1 MDSLDLHGICH
12 LDVPNKIDQFLWES
26 MKKNKKEVHIIT
38 GHSQIMKNL
47 VRNTLYDYNMNYEVD
62 FINPGTLLV
71 KL

>member
-1 MDSLDLHGICH
+1 MDSLDLHGIRH